1 MSTITLTE
9 LRKKTNKRWLTSA
22 GHDGWVVTAKGR
34 PVAILTP
41 TSADTLPATLAALRS
56 ARALQAM
63 SSLQETAKANGTARL
78 SMAAIDTEIAAARR
92 ARRK

>member
-1 MSTITLTE
+1 VSTITLTE
-9 LRKKTNKRWLTSA
+9 LRKKTGKRWLTA
-22 GHDGWVVTAKGR
+22 ARTDGWVVTAKGR

-41 TSADTLPATLAALRS
+41 TSADALPATLAALRS

-63 SSLQETAKANGTARL
+63 SALQETAETNGTARL
-78 SMAAIDTEIAAARR
+78 SMTDIDAEIAAARR